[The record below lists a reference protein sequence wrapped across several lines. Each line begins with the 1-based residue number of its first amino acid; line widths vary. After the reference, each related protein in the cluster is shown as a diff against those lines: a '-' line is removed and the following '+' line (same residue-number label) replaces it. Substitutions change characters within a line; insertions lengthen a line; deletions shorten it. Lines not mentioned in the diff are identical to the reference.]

1 MAASDEKQNGH
12 DARRVY
18 YDHEPAYQAIAEAG
32 GVGWDD
38 LPVEQRNLCDDADE
52 ADSYV
57 ALERFLA
64 SRWAPQPGVRAIE
77 FGCGGG
83 QASLKLAEHG
93 YSVVGVDYSETAI
106 DLARKNAEQAE
117 LDCEFIVGD
126 VLDLTD
132 FDDAEFGLVIDNH
145 CLHCLVE
152 PADREAFLREATR
165 VLHPGGIL
173 FSETMTRE
181 GFFDPDQFDVD
192 PETYI
197 SAERTRIW
205 VSKIELDE
213 ELRGANFNIIH
224 TYSRN
229 HGHGFGYTF
238 VNYALAR

>member
-1 MAASDEKQNGH
+1 MASDEQEKSP
-12 DARRVY
+12 DAQRVY
-18 YDHEPAYQAIAEAG
+18 YDHEPAYKAIAQAG
-32 GVGWDD
+32 GTGWDD
-38 LPVEQRNLCDDADE
+38 LPGEQRHLCDDSE
-52 ADSYV
+52 ATDSYV

-64 SRWAPQPGVRAIE
+64 SRWAPQPGTRAID

-83 QASLKLAEHG
+83 QASMRLAEYG

-106 DLARKNAEQAE
+106 ELARQNADDAD
-117 LDCEFIVGD
+117 LDIDFVVAD
-126 VLDLTD
+126 VLDLSD
-132 FDDAEFGLVIDNH
+132 FDDDEFGLVVDNH

-165 VLHPGGIL
+165 VLHPGGIF

-181 GFFDPDQFDVD
+181 GFFDPDKFDVD
-192 PETYI
+192 PETHI
-197 SAERTRIW
+197 SASGTRIW